1 MADPKFIFI
10 CSPYASNPERNTALV
25 KVLGRM
31 IAMDGDVPVAPH
43 LSLTQMLD
51 DKDPGEREVGLRLGR
66 VQLQRCDKMYVWP
79 FDGISTGMSGD
90 LKVALL
96 AGIPASTPVAWT
108 EQYSTIMAAVAN
120 LLADKKS

>member
-10 CSPYASNPERNTALV
+10 CSPYASNPERNAALV

-51 DKDPGEREVGLRLGR
+51 DKDPAERQKGLDLGR
-66 VQLQRCDKMYVWP
+66 AQLRRCDLMYVWP
-79 FDGISTGMSGD
+79 FDGISAGMKGD
-90 LKVALL
+90 LEVAFL
-96 AGIPASTPVAWT
+96 AGIPASTPAAWR
-108 EQYSTIMAAVAN
+108 EQFSIIMAAVAN
-120 LLADKKS
+120 LLPDKKS